1 MARTAPKADFV
12 ADVVIV
18 GGGHAGCTMAALLA
32 KNDITAICIDQD
44 NPATTLNPAFDG
56 RTTAISFGSR
66 RVIEAAGAWDA
77 LAEDACP
84 IRDIQILESGSPTL
98 LEFLVED
105 VGEDAF
111 GWIVENRNIRK
122 SLYETLAGLKN
133 AQHIAPARVLDF
145 SRDERGV
152 IAHLEDGRAVRG
164 SLLIG
169 ADGRNSFTRE
179 WMGIDTRGWSY
190 NQRALVCVANHKNP
204 HNNIA
209 VEDFRSEGPFA
220 ILPMSDDK
228 NGKHRSAVVWT
239 EHGSDKDSALHW
251 DENAF
256 NAALNERFPDF
267 YGPVKL
273 IGKRFAY
280 PLGLKHAHSYIADRM
295 ALVADAA
302 HGIHPIAGQGLNLGL
317 RDIAALAELLITA
330 KKMNEDLGNTTL
342 LQNYQRMRRVD
353 NMMMAGATDT
363 LNKLFSND
371 LSSVR
376 ILRKFGLRTIQKI
389 PAARRFFMK
398 QAMGASGLLPT
409 LVRTGKL
416 S

>member
-1 MARTAPKADFV
+1 
-12 ADVVIV
+12 
-18 GGGHAGCTMAALLA
+18 
-32 KNDITAICIDQD
+32 
-44 NPATTLNPAFDG
+44 
-56 RTTAISFGSR
+56 
-66 RVIEAAGAWDA
+66 
-77 LAEDACP
+77 
-84 IRDIQILESGSPTL
+84 
-98 LEFLVED
+98 
-105 VGEDAF
+105 
-111 GWIVENRNIRK
+111 
-122 SLYETLAGLKN
+122 
-133 AQHIAPARVLDF
+133 
-145 SRDERGV
+145 
-152 IAHLEDGRAVRG
+152 
-164 SLLIG
+164 
-169 ADGRNSFTRE
+169 
-179 WMGIDTRGWSY
+179 
-190 NQRALVCVANHKNP
+190 
-204 HNNIA
+204 
-209 VEDFRSEGPFA
+209 
-220 ILPMSDDK
+220 MSDDK